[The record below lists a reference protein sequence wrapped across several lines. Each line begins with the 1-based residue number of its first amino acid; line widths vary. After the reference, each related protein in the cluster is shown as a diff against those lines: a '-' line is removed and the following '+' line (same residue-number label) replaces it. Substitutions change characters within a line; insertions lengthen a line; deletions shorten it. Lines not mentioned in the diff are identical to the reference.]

1 MAEKSRPS
9 VVWFRE
15 DLRLADN
22 PALHAGLARGEPVVC
37 VYVLETDRIVRPHGS
52 ASRWWLHHSLA
63 ALGSDLAKRGGGLI
77 LRRGPAATVVPA
89 LAREVDAGAVYWNRR
104 YGSAEGV
111 DDATAEAL
119 STAGIASESFNAKL
133 LREPWDVETKS
144 GGSFKVF
151 TAYWRAASA
160 GPETG
165 DPLPAPSRIEG
176 LATPPR
182 SDDLA
187 AWALLPTKPDWAKD
201 FGDTWTPGEAGAQA
215 RLADFL
221 KDRLEEYDLRRDFPA
236 SEVTSR
242 LSPHLAFGEIGP
254 RQVFAALSATRHPG
268 SEAARRFRSEI
279 GWREFSYH
287 LLAQEPDLA
296 GTNFNK
302 AFDDFSW
309 RDAPADLHAWQRG
322 RTGYPIVDAAMRQL
336 WQTGWM
342 HNRLRLIV
350 GSFLVKDLLI
360 DWRAGEAWFWDTL
373 VDADPANNPANW
385 QWVAGSG
392 ADAAPYFRVFNP
404 ILQGEKF
411 DPDGVYVRRWVPEL
425 AQLPDK
431 LIHQPWTATPLEL
444 ASAGIE
450 LGKTYPHP
458 IVDHK
463 AGRERAL
470 KAYATIR
477 GS

>member
-9 VVWFRE
+9 IVWFRE

-22 PALHAGLARGEPVVC
+22 PALHAGVARGEPVVC
-37 VYVLETDRIVRPHGS
+37 VYVLETDRIRPRGS

-63 ALGSDLAKRGGGLI
+63 SLDSDLAKRGGSLI
-77 LRRGPAATVVPA
+77 LRRGSAATAIPA
-89 LAREVDAGAVYWNRR
+89 LVREVDAAAVYWTRR
-104 YGSAEGV
+104 YGDAAEADG
-111 DDATAEAL
+111 ATAEAL
-119 STAGIASESFNAKL
+119 STAGIEWESFNAKL
-133 LREPWDVETKS
+133 LREPWEVETKS
-144 GGSFKVF
+144 GGAFKVF

-160 GPETG
+160 GPETAY
-165 DPLPAPSRIEG
+165 PLPAPRGIQS
-176 LATPPR
+176 LPTPPR

-187 AWALLPTKPDWAKD
+187 SWALLPARPDWAA
-201 FGDTWTPGEAGAQA
+201 GIEHTWTPGEAGAHA

-221 KDRLEEYDLRRDFPA
+221 EDRLEEYDLRRDFPA

-254 RQVFAALSATRHPG
+254 RQIFAALAAARHPG
-268 SEAARRFRSEI
+268 SDAARKFRSEI

-302 AFDDFSW
+302 AFDDFGW
-309 RDAPADLHAWQRG
+309 RESPADLRAWQRG

-350 GSFLVKDLLI
+350 GSFLVKDLLV
-360 DWRAGEAWFWDTL
+360 DWRAGEEWFWDTL

-385 QWVAGSG
+385 QWVAGTG

-404 ILQGEKF
+404 VLQSKKF
-411 DPDGVYVRRWVPEL
+411 DPDGAFIRRFVPEL
-425 AQLPDK
+425 DRLTAPH
-431 LIHQPWTATPLEL
+431 IHEPWTAPGAIL
-444 ASAGIE
+444 AAANVT
-450 LGKTYPHP
+450 LGETYPHP
-458 IVDHK
+458 IVDHR
-463 AGRERAL
+463 AARDRAL
-470 KAYATIR
+470 AAYGASR
-477 GS
+477 